1 MKHRILFLS
10 LLSLLQFVAVHFLLL
25 QHFPNSGD
33 EQAFLFQGRLFSH
46 GQLYVEDPIYD
57 RSHPLHK
64 FVHADALDDV
74 GGRRFPKYDP
84 GWAIV
89 LAPFAIINA
98 EWLAAP
104 LLGALTVFLLL
115 THVNKR
121 IGKEFVASM
130 WWLVTLCSFF
140 FLSVANYGNHTL
152 TMAILLGVFM
162 LYDATADR
170 LTAPSPGRLFFIGLL
185 LGYCS
190 LVRYLDWI
198 PLMVWIGFD
207 LLRQRKFNRLILVLL
222 GFGLLASCNLLY
234 DKLLTGNALLPPAID
249 DARHYT
255 GVQRLGASLGFSW
268 HGFPVTG
275 TRLLRTV
282 YAFPPAV
289 LVLLCLFRR
298 CRSVQFN
305 VCTVLCAL
313 GVSIYF
319 LYAWTPAGPGP
330 RYYFPY
336 FPLLFLAVIE
346 AYRLN
351 RDWTVAQIGWPLALA
366 ALVICSSVYAT
377 DQTLEIYRRR
387 DLERTVATLP
397 ETKKIILLETG
408 TYKMEIPDL
417 VRNPIDL
424 WSADTLYFDYTDR
437 AGLDDLLR
445 RFPKHAVY
453 VYHYPGSLTPWEHM

>member
-1 MKHRILFLS
+1 
-10 LLSLLQFVAVHFLLL
+10 
-25 QHFPNSGD
+25 
-33 EQAFLFQGRLFSH
+33 
-46 GQLYVEDPIYD
+46 
-57 RSHPLHK
+57 
-64 FVHADALDDV
+64 
-74 GGRRFPKYDP
+74 
-84 GWAIV
+84 
-89 LAPFAIINA
+89 
-98 EWLAAP
+98 
-104 LLGALTVFLLL
+104 
-115 THVNKR
+115 
-121 IGKEFVASM
+121 
-130 WWLVTLCSFF
+130 
-140 FLSVANYGNHTL
+140 
-152 TMAILLGVFM
+152 
-162 LYDATADR
+162 
-170 LTAPSPGRLFFIGLL
+170 
-185 LGYCS
+185 
-190 LVRYLDWI
+190 VRYLDWI
-198 PLMVWIGFD
+198 PLMAWIGVD
-207 LLRQRKFNRLILVLL
+207 LLRQREFKRLILVLL

-255 GVQRLGASLGFSW
+255 GVQRLGASLGLSW

-275 TRLLRTV
+275 IRLLRTV

-298 CRSVQFN
+298 CRSVQFK

-445 RFPKHAVY
+445 PVAGEPQVFAAAGSAGPRRGRLVRAV
-453 VYHYPGSLTPWEHM
+453 VAQGDFFLMMMRQRDIAAWAAHDLAAGRTGGPPRPPRWRCGS